1 MNTALSQGIWAVLS
15 VFLLF
20 YILKAQEKRDQKQE
34 EREKNYQEIIT
45 KITDKLCVV
54 EEVKRDVEEIK
65 QYIIKKKHL
74 RFTNLYNITLLL
86 IYLSN

>member
-1 MNTALSQGIWAVLS
+1 MENEIMNTALSQGIWAVLS

-54 EEVKRDVEEIK
+54 EEVKKDVEEIK
-65 QYIIKKKHL
+65 QHIIKK
-74 RFTNLYNITLLL
+74 
-86 IYLSN
+86 

>member
-1 MNTALSQGIWAVLS
+1 MENEIMNTALSQGIWAVLS

-54 EEVKRDVEEIK
+54 EEVKKDVEEIK
-65 QYIIKKKHL
+65 KYVIKK
-74 RFTNLYNITLLL
+74 
-86 IYLSN
+86 

>member
-1 MNTALSQGIWAVLS
+1 MENEIMNTALSQGIWAVLS

-54 EEVKRDVEEIK
+54 EEVKKDVEEIK
-65 QYIIKKKHL
+65 QYVIKK
-74 RFTNLYNITLLL
+74 
-86 IYLSN
+86 